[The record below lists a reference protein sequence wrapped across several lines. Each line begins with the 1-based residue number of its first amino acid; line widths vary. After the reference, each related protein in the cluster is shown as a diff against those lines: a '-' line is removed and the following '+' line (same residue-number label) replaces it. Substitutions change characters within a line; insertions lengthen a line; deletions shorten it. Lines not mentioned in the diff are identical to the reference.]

1 MYPKEL
7 FFGLHLYEIF
17 ITIGLVACML
27 LLRWLSDKRGFSAK
41 WQNFVLFTM
50 IAAVVI
56 GYGAAIGFQALYN
69 YQATG
74 EWVIK
79 GQTFLG
85 GLIGGAAAY
94 LLIYFGIGLL
104 LFRDNEH
111 LRNFPDLLSMA
122 ACGITAAHSF
132 GRLGCLMAGCCHG
145 AETDAWYGIFMGT
158 GANRARYVPVQL
170 YEAIFLFLLCACLVV
185 RFLCG
190 KRCCMPLYMI
200 AYSIWRFF
208 IEYLR
213 DDYRGA
219 SPVSFLTPSQFI
231 SVILLFGGLILLVVE
246 ATLRQTARLRQA
258 GAIAVTEG
266 AEETG
271 ETEETEETEETADT
285 DSTEDAPAE
294 PTPRPAEAS
303 ADATD
308 EDETAPSAEEPPA
321 VPTYGILDADGI
333 AAAPAV
339 TEEDFIRADRF
350 KTEDGFIKADS
361 FRRVPAANTPVR
373 EDRRS

>member
-1 MYPKEL
+1 MYPKEI

-41 WQNFVLFTM
+41 WQNFVLITM
-50 IAAVVI
+50 IAAVVV

-74 EWVIK
+74 RWFVQ

-122 ACGITAAHSF
+122 SCGITAAHGF

-145 AETDAWYGIFMGT
+145 AETDAWYGILMGT
-158 GANRARYVPVQL
+158 GVNRVRYVPVQL
-170 YEAIFLFLLCACLVV
+170 YEAIFLFLLCACLVA
-185 RFLCG
+185 RFLRG

-200 AYSIWRFF
+200 AYGIWRFF

-231 SVILLFGGLILLVVE
+231 SIILLFGGLILLIVE
-246 ATLRQTARLRQA
+246 ATLRQIARLRQA
-258 GAIAVTEG
+258 GAVAVV
-266 AEETG
+266 
-271 ETEETEETEETADT
+271 EETEETTEIEETADT
-285 DSTEDAPAE
+285 DSTTARSAE
-294 PTPRPAEAS
+294 PTPRPAEPP

-308 EDETAPSAEEPPA
+308 EDETAPSAEETPA

-339 TEEDFIRADRF
+339 TEDSFIRADRF
-350 KTEDGFIKADS
+350 KTEDGFIKVDS
-361 FRRVPAANTPVR
+361 FRRVPTADTPVR

>member
-1 MYPKEL
+1 MYSKEL
-7 FFGLHLYEIF
+7 FLGLHLYEIL
-17 ITIGLVACML
+17 ITVGLVACML
-27 LLRWLSDKRGFSAK
+27 LLRWLSDKQGFSAK
-41 WQNFVLFTM
+41 WQNFVLLTM
-50 IAAVVI
+50 MVAVVV
-56 GYGAAIGFQALYN
+56 GYGSAVGFQALYN
-69 YQATG
+69 YQDTG
-74 EWVIK
+74 EWKIQ

-94 LLIYFGIGLL
+94 LLIYFGVGLL

-111 LRNFPDLLSMA
+111 LCNFPDLLSMA
-122 ACGITAAHSF
+122 ACGITAAHGF
-132 GRLGCLMAGCCHG
+132 GRLGCLMAGCCRG
-145 AETDAWYGIFMGT
+145 AQTDAWYGIEMGVH
-158 GANRARYVPVQL
+158 GKCIPVQL

-185 RFLCG
+185 RFLRG

-231 SVILLFGGLILLVVE
+231 SVILFIGGLILLIAE
-246 ATLRQTARLRQA
+246 ATLRQTARLRRA
-258 GAIAVTEG
+258 GCVEDTADTTADETSDETSEIEEDAVDEPAPHEESSDRPTETP
-266 AEETG
+266 A
-271 ETEETEETEETADT
+271 EETAD
-285 DSTEDAPAE
+285 SPAE
-294 PTPRPAEAS
+294 ETPT
-303 ADATD
+303 
-308 EDETAPSAEEPPA
+308 

-339 TEEDFIRADRF
+339 TEEDFIRADCF

-361 FRRVPAANTPVR
+361 FRRVPTGDTPIR
-373 EDRRS
+373 KDRRS

>member
-7 FFGLHLYEIF
+7 FVGLHLYEIF

-27 LLRWLSDKRGFSAK
+27 LLRWLSDKCGFSAK
-41 WQNFVLFTM
+41 WQNFVLITM
-50 IAAVVI
+50 IAAVVV

-74 EWVIK
+74 EWIVK

-122 ACGITAAHSF
+122 SCGITAAHGF

-145 AETDAWYGIFMGT
+145 AETDAWYGILMGT
-158 GANRARYVPVQL
+158 GVNRVRYVPVQL
-170 YEAIFLFLLCACLVV
+170 YEAIFLSLLCACLVA
-185 RFLCG
+185 RFLRG

-200 AYSIWRFF
+200 AYGIWRFF

-231 SVILLFGGLILLVVE
+231 SIILLIGGLILLIVE

-258 GAIAVTEG
+258 GAIAETGG
-266 AEETG
+266 AEATG
-271 ETEETEETEETADT
+271 EAEETADT
-285 DSTEDAPAE
+285 DSTAAAPAE
-294 PTPRPAEAS
+294 PTPRSAEFPADTT
-303 ADATD
+303 ADATVAAATD
-308 EDETAPSAEEPPA
+308 TPAEEIPA
-321 VPTYGILDADGI
+321 VPPYGILDAVGI

-350 KTEDGFIKADS
+350 KTADGFIKADS
-361 FRRVPAANTPVR
+361 FRRVPTADTPVR
-373 EDRRS
+373 KDRRS